1 MRFAIL
7 AVLSAAVLSACAT
20 PPNASSATTAYAAA
34 AEACAKRG
42 GSLVPAMG
50 DVRQTDRCHALAAPN
65 VYQPPLRQTQ

>member
-42 GSLVPAMG
+42 GSLIPEIG
-50 DVRQTDRCHALAAPN
+50 TGRRDDRCQALAAPN
-65 VYQPPLRQTQ
+65 PYQPPLRQTQ

>member
-1 MRFAIL
+1 MRLVIL
-7 AVLSAAVLSACAT
+7 IAAGLALSACAT
-20 PPNASSATTAYAAA
+20 PPNASSGTTAYAAA